1 MYTLLSH
8 LFGHHQIC
16 FCLCAPLPGLVS
28 RLLGKACGPSACSSL
43 PRVSSGSR
51 CLRTLARALC
61 DRPPAL
67 TALPVCLRSSHLCI
81 LQTTP
86 ALCSSLLP
94 SGNAL
99 PAPISP
105 SYDTCIL
112 PTPQEEA
119 RKPPT
124 HPPHRPVLTSLRW
137 PLSFIPAASSQET
150 GPPGLR
156 ARSASCPVH
165 KAETF
170 LWARAPSRGWW
181 HSLVAPR
188 VSTTNTGRK

>member
-119 RKPPT
+119 RKPPP
-124 HPPHRPVLTSLRW
+124 HPPRQFSGEIKVLRVTLSYDPGILSSVKALACPGNFSSPLLGSCVPFRSL
-137 PLSFIPAASSQET
+137 SSQ
-150 GPPGLR
+150 P
-156 ARSASCPVH
+156 
-165 KAETF
+165 
-170 LWARAPSRGWW
+170 
-181 HSLVAPR
+181 
-188 VSTTNTGRK
+188 